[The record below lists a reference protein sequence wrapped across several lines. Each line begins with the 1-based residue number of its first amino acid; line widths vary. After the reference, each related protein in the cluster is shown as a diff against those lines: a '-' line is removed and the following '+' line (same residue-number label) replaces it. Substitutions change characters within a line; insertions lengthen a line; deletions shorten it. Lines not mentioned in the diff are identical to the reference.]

1 MLEVEEFI
9 EAKPLLEEW
18 VGKIDDPAV
27 TFAQIDA
34 DGSGSITFDEFCDWS
49 INKNLDLDGK
59 DDLDLLAL
67 AQHTNE
73 T

>member
-34 DGSGSITFDEFCDWS
+34 DG
-49 INKNLDLDGK
+49 
-59 DDLDLLAL
+59 
-67 AQHTNE
+67 
-73 T
+73 